1 MLSPFN
7 QTDLFGLDTYFN
19 DLKDLYKSNNLPNKI
34 LLSGLKG
41 SGKSTLSL
49 HLINYVLSKD
59 EEHTYDFTNFKIN
72 KKNRSFNLV
81 KNNSSPNLYLI
92 DVKKDKKNIE
102 INQIREL
109 INFCNKSSFNSKPRF
124 ILIDNIELM
133 NLNSNNAL
141 LKILEEPNA
150 NIYFILINNSK
161 KILPTIYSRCLNFRI
176 SLTHKEYI
184 DNFNSITKMN
194 VYDLI
199 NKDLLSHYFT
209 TGDIFMLYQFSIKN
223 NLDLLNINLE
233 NFLLKIID
241 ESYYKKEIY
250 MINLIYVFIQMYF
263 LKNISLK
270 NNYEFY
276 NNFVETIDN
285 IKRYNLD
292 VESLFIKIRRCITNE

>member
-19 DLKDLYKSNNLPNKI
+19 DLKDLYTNNNLPNKI

-150 NIYFILINNSK
+150 NIFFILINNSK
-161 KILPTIYSRCLNFRI
+161 KVLPTIYSRCLNFRI

-241 ESYYKKEIY
+241 ESYYKKEIH

>member
-19 DLKDLYKSNNLPNKI
+19 DLKNLYDNNNLPNKI
-34 LLSGLKG
+34 LFSGLKG

-49 HLINYVLSKD
+49 HLINYILSKD

-150 NIYFILINNSK
+150 NIFFILINNSK
-161 KILPTIYSRCLNFRI
+161 KVLPTIYSRCLNFRI

-184 DNFNSITKMN
+184 DNFNNITKMN
-194 VYDLI
+194 VYDLV